1 MTDLERFETT
11 RETLANTA
19 ERANPAP
26 ERYDSA
32 LARYLAAVGNPR
44 AHEPRHDNS
53 LRDELYWNLEN
64 KVVSDV
70 MAHAVVSVD
79 EDATFKEIVET
90 LARRRVSAVAA
101 VDGERKVIGVIS
113 ESDLLAK
120 MVAGGDPRVRV
131 RGGHS
136 TRVQTRRESHAET
149 ASELMHS
156 PPVIVHP
163 EASVVHAARTAAI
176 AHVRRLPIVVDTDG
190 RLLGIVT
197 RSDLLRVFLRDD
209 EAVHAHLEDLFAAQF
224 CIDTAVV
231 DVAVHD
237 AVVTLT
243 GQVER
248 RTLVAAPAG
257 CGALDRWRCRHAR

>member
-11 RETLANTA
+11 RETLATTA

-53 LRDELYWNLEN
+53 LRDELYWNVEN
-64 KVVSDV
+64 KLVSDV

-79 EDATFKEIVET
+79 EDATFKEIVEA
-90 LARRRVSAVAA
+90 LARRRVSAVAV

-113 ESDLLAK
+113 ESDPLAK
-120 MVAGGDPRVRV
+120 MVAGGDPRVPV

-149 ASELMHS
+149 ACD
-156 PPVIVHP
+156 
-163 EASVVHAARTAAI
+163 R
-176 AHVRRLPIVVDTDG
+176 
-190 RLLGIVT
+190 
-197 RSDLLRVFLRDD
+197 
-209 EAVHAHLEDLFAAQF
+209 
-224 CIDTAVV
+224 
-231 DVAVHD
+231 
-237 AVVTLT
+237 
-243 GQVER
+243 ER
-248 RTLVAAPAG
+248 RVVAQHRSGEERDKLSARRFVNRHVVAG
-257 CGALDRWRCRHAR
+257 KRNSWSQLPR